1 MNEEKLSVIH
11 ENDVLINFKYLLLRS
26 CIEESIILIEKGI
39 EFFRKISI
47 GNDNIAF
54 LSFLFL
60 SRGFELLMKNIL
72 VFKYIKEEKKFLSG
86 KKLKR
91 YGHDLIKLRDEI
103 LKNYD
108 NLAINNKSMKEDIDE
123 DKNFLQKKELNDILE
138 ILNEYASS
146 KGRYY
151 AFEFLDSNNIYESK
165 DLLAQLCNIF
175 LENVENNISSSQ
187 IEFQGDQKN
196 IDCLWNRMIKSNL
209 TPLIYKFLRALT
221 RQFAYGILGDKGLE
235 MSNKLV
241 SKYAYMKNKDTLL
254 YSND

>member
-1 MNEEKLSVIH
+1 MNKEKLSIMS
-11 ENDVLINFKYLLLRS
+11 ENEVLINFKYILLRG

-39 EFFRKISI
+39 EFFKEISI

-60 SRGFELLMKNIL
+60 SRGFELLMKNVL
-72 VFKYIKEEKKFLSG
+72 VFKYIKEKKKFLSS
-86 KKLKR
+86 KELKR
-91 YGHDLIKLRDEI
+91 YGHNLIKLRDEI

-108 NLAINNKSMKEDIDE
+108 NLAIKNKNMKEEIDE
-123 DKNFLQKKELNDILE
+123 DKNFLQKEELNDILE
-138 ILNEYASS
+138 IFNEYASG

-175 LENVENNISSSQ
+175 LENIENNISSSQ

-221 RQFAYGILGDKGLE
+221 RQFAYGILGDKGSE

>member
-1 MNEEKLSVIH
+1 MNEEKLSVIP

-39 EFFRKISI
+39 EFFREISI

-72 VFKYIKEEKKFLSG
+72 VFKYIKEKRKFLSG
-86 KKLKR
+86 KELKR
-91 YGHDLIKLRDEI
+91 YGHNLIKLRDEI

-108 NLAINNKSMKEDIDE
+108 NLAIKNKNMKEEIDE
-123 DKNFLQKKELNDILE
+123 DKNFLQKEELNDILE
-138 ILNEYASS
+138 IFNEYASG

-151 AFEFLDSNNIYESK
+151 AFEFLDSNNIYEPK
-165 DLLAQLCNIF
+165 DLLASLYNIF
-175 LENVENNISSSQ
+175 LENIENNKSSSQ
-187 IEFQGDQKN
+187 IEFLGDQRN

-235 MSNKLV
+235 MSNELV
-241 SKYAYMKNKDTLL
+241 SKYAYMKNKDIPW
-254 YSND
+254 NN

>member
-1 MNEEKLSVIH
+1 MNKEKLSIMP
-11 ENDVLINFKYLLLRS
+11 ENGALIQYKYILLRG
-26 CIEESIILIEKGI
+26 CIEESIILTEKGI
-39 EFFRKISI
+39 EFFKEISI
-47 GNDNIAF
+47 GNENIAF

-72 VFKYIKEEKKFLSG
+72 VFKYIKEEKKFLSS
-86 KKLKR
+86 KKLKK
-91 YGHDLIKLRDEI
+91 YGHNLIKLRDEI

-108 NLAINNKSMKEDIDE
+108 NLAIKNKSVKEEIDE

-138 ILNEYASS
+138 IFNEYAN

-165 DLLAQLCNIF
+165 DPLSQLYNIF
-175 LENVENNISSSQ
+175 LENIENNRSSSQ
-187 IEFQGDQKN
+187 IEFQGDQRN
-196 IDCLWNRMIKSNL
+196 IDCMWNRIIKSNL

-235 MSNKLV
+235 MSNELV
-241 SKYAYMKNKDTLL
+241 SKYAYMKNKDILL
-254 YSND
+254 YSTD

>member
-1 MNEEKLSVIH
+1 MNEEKLSVIP

-72 VFKYIKEEKKFLSG
+72 IFKYIKEKKKFLSS
-86 KKLKR
+86 KELKR
-91 YGHDLIKLRDEI
+91 YGHNLIKLRGEI

-108 NLAINNKSMKEDIDE
+108 NLAIKNKSIKEEIDE
-123 DKNFLQKKELNDILE
+123 DKNFLQKKELNDMLE
-138 ILNEYASS
+138 IFNEYASS

-151 AFEFLDSNNIYESK
+151 AFESLGSNNIYELK
-165 DLLAQLCNIF
+165 DPLNQFYNII
-175 LENVENNISSSQ
+175 LENIENNKSISQ
-187 IEFQGDQKN
+187 RGFQGDQRN
-196 IDCLWNRMIKSNL
+196 IDRMWDRSIKSIL

-221 RQFAYGILGDKGLE
+221 RQFAYDILGDKGLE
-235 MSNKLV
+235 MSNELV
-241 SKYAYMKNKDTLL
+241 SKYAYMKNKDILL
-254 YSND
+254 YSTD